1 LRLWRPALLAAAV
14 SWGCASSP
22 QSPPQESAEGSP
34 EAVSSPVP
42 APEGPAFDYRVPG
55 AGGFVIGPGNVLD
68 INVLGE
74 SELSLP
80 VLVTEAGTISYPLL
94 GEVSVAGF
102 TPMKLER
109 RLEELLAENY
119 LVSPRVTIFIREYGK
134 ISVLGQIKKPGSYQY
149 REQLTV
155 TGAIALGGG
164 LTDIAD
170 PNDTQV
176 IRSEDGGKKVMR
188 VRLKDILEGGEEE
201 DDVVLRPG
209 DIVFVPESYF

>member
-1 LRLWRPALLAAAV
+1 
-14 SWGCASSP
+14 
-22 QSPPQESAEGSP
+22 
-34 EAVSSPVP
+34 
-42 APEGPAFDYRVPG
+42 
-55 AGGFVIGPGNVLD
+55 VIGPGNVLD